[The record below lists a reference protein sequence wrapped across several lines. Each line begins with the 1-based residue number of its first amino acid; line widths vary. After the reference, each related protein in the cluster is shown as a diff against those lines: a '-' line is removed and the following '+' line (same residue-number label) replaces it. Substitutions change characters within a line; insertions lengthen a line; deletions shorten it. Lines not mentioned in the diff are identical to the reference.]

1 MRLRPPRPSHE
12 KVPLD
17 IYVSTVEALYSDARS
32 LYAGSISASV
42 AALVT
47 WWKSGDW
54 TLLACA
60 VALAL
65 IGLARGRDMRGFAD
79 QADKPASFAA
89 ARRWEVRY
97 IIGSATYVAVLGV
110 WCFLTFTRT
119 SDAVTHLIS
128 FSVVLAYMVGIT
140 GRNFSSDQLVV
151 TQTLCAAVPMIAGLL
166 LQFDGYYA
174 FLALLLVPFFLSIRF
189 ISSRLRGILMNA
201 VVATHDV
208 KLLAAQFDTALN
220 NMPHGLCM
228 FDESQRFVVANSRF
242 DELLGLPAGEQR
254 GGMAAHDLLLE
265 CMRSGRMSPPAVGHF
280 AAAFMEALVALRS
293 EPLSIDRA
301 DGRMLELTFQPMET
315 GGCVVLVE
323 DITERRSAEAKIEH
337 LARYDALTGLP
348 NRTSFTEQFERA
360 LSSGKNA
367 TARAVLFVDLD
378 DFKQVNDT
386 LGHPCGDALLCEV
399 ADRLRHAVREMDLVA
414 RFGGDEFVVL
424 QTLRRGKELKDAAT
438 LAARIIATL
447 SEIYDIDGHQ
457 IVVGAS
463 VGIALT
469 PHDGMSVDQLLKNAD
484 MALYR
489 AKADGRGVWRFF
501 ERDMDVKAQA
511 RRALELDIRDAL
523 ARGEFQLHYQPIINL
538 QSGRATTCE
547 ALLRWPHPTR
557 GMISPAEFIPVAEEM
572 GLIVDIGAW
581 VLRQACIECT
591 KWPTDVG
598 VAVNLSPIQFR
609 RANVEALVREALASS
624 GLAPD
629 RLEIEITETVL
640 LQDTAA
646 TRRTLRRLRTMG
658 VRIALD
664 DFGTGYSSLSY
675 LQAFPLSKV
684 KIDRSFLLGVEA
696 DRRAM
701 KLLRGVARLSVELG
715 MSVVVEGVETQQQ
728 LAVLAAEKSVS
739 EVQGF
744 LFSPA
749 IPSTEIRK
757 RLAAEREGLLSI
769 KHAEAYSSNA
779 A

>member
-1 MRLRPPRPSHE
+1 MPRPSHE
-12 KVPLD
+12 KLPLD

-47 WWKSGDW
+47 WWKTGETS
-54 TLLACA
+54 LLWCG
-60 VALAL
+60 VLLAL
-65 IGLARGRDMRGFAD
+65 IGLARGRDMRGFA
-79 QADKPASFAA
+79 QQPAKPGTYEE

-97 IIGSATYVAVLGV
+97 TIASAAYVAVLGI
-110 WCFLTFTRT
+110 WCFLTFVRT
-119 SDAVTHLIS
+119 ADAIAHLLS
-128 FSVVLAYMVGIT
+128 FSVVLAYMVGTT
-140 GRNFSSDQLVV
+140 GRNFSSDQIVV
-151 TQTLCAAVPMIAGLL
+151 TQTICAAVPMISALL
-166 LQFDGYYA
+166 LQYNGYYA
-174 FLALLLVPFFLSIRF
+174 FLAALLVPFFLSIRT
-189 ISSRLRGILMNA
+189 ISARLRGVLMNA
-201 VVATHDV
+201 VVASHDI
-208 KLLAAQFDTALN
+208 KLLAVQFDTALN

-228 FDESQRFVVANSRF
+228 FDERQKFVVANSRF
-242 DELLGLPAGEQR
+242 DELLGLPQGEERR
-254 GGMAAHDLLLE
+254 GMPAHELMLE
-265 CMRSGRMSPPAVGHF
+265 CLRSGRMSPPAVGRF
-280 AAAFMEALVALRS
+280 APNFLAALAAPRHDPI
-293 EPLSIDRA
+293 PLDRA
-301 DGRMLELTFQPMET
+301 DGRMLEVAFQPMET
-315 GGCVVLVE
+315 GGCVVLIE
-323 DITERRSAEAKIEH
+323 DITERRTAEAKIEH

-348 NRTSFTEQFERA
+348 NRTSFTEHFEAA
-360 LSSGKNA
+360 LANIKPGA
-367 TARAVLFVDLD
+367 ARAILFIDLD

-386 LGHPCGDALLCEV
+386 LGHSFGDALLCEV
-399 ADRLRHAVREMDLVA
+399 AERLRNSVRDMDLVA

-424 QTLRRGKELKDAAT
+424 QTLRRGKETKDAAA
-438 LAARIIATL
+438 LAGRIIETL
-447 SEIYDIDGHQ
+447 SRIYDIEGHQ

-463 VGIALT
+463 VGISLA
-469 PHDGMSVDQLLKNAD
+469 PQDGYNVDHLLKNAD

-511 RRALELDIRDAL
+511 RRTLELDIRDAV
-523 ARGEFQLHYQPIINL
+523 AREEFELHYQPLINL
-538 QSGRATTCE
+538 RTGRTTTCE

-557 GMISPAEFIPVAEEM
+557 GMVSPGEFIPVAEEM

-581 VLRQACIECT
+581 VVREACRECAR
-591 KWPTDVG
+591 WPSDVS
-598 VAVNLSPIQFR
+598 VAVNLSPLQFR
-609 RANVEALVREALASS
+609 RANVEAMVRDALTAS
-624 GLAPD
+624 GLPPH

-646 TRRTLRRLRTMG
+646 TRRTLRRLRNLG

-675 LQAFPLSKV
+675 LQAFPLNKV

-715 MSVVVEGVETQQQ
+715 MSVVVEGVETQEQ
-728 LAVLAAEKSVS
+728 LAFLVSEKSVS

-749 IPSTEIRK
+749 IRSADIRK
-757 RLAAEREGLLSI
+757 RLVGESEGTLSVPHAAIL
-769 KHAEAYSSNA
+769 KANA